1 MQTIEIK
8 KGVKIGFDDL
18 IKSVS
23 RMDTVDLKKVLE
35 QINQVLSVRSDKQ
48 PNEFET
54 QLLQKIKEV
63 VPSSVVRRYRQ
74 LHKKQQIATIT
85 PKESKEMLLLTDFME
100 EKSSERVMLLGA
112 LAKIRKTNISELAEQ
127 LGIREFHAQA

>member
-18 IKSVS
+18 INSVS
-23 RMDTVDLKKVLE
+23 RLDTVDLKKVLA

-48 PNEFET
+48 PDEFET
-54 QLLQKIKEV
+54 QLLQKIKEA
-63 VPSSVVRRYRQ
+63 VPPSVVRRYRQ
-74 LHKKQQIATIT
+74 LHKKQQAATIT

-112 LAKIRKTNISELAEQ
+112 LAKIRQTNITELAEQ
-127 LGIREFHAQA
+127 LGYD